1 MHPRDTRYTL
11 VTHEQY
17 AACERFRATETDVPP
32 HDWGFP
38 VVMAQRDGHI
48 LGYLGT
54 YDERGDVVA
63 GPLVMPRVLPRMQRV
78 WVMLRLLEALE
89 PVFQACGVT
98 SYWMTADATDTHYCD
113 ILGRLG
119 LVEVHRVTH
128 EGSTYVWFLRQIYA
142 AFPVETV
149 PVNPL
154 AFPDLVRLAD
164 TDDEEVPF

>member
-1 MHPRDTRYTL
+1 MYARDTRYTL

-17 AACERFRATETDVPP
+17 AACERFRALETDTPP

-38 VVMAQRDGHI
+38 VVQAQRDGQL

-63 GPLVMPRVLPRMQRV
+63 GPLAVRRDLSALRKGL
-78 WVMLRLLEALE
+78 VMLRLLEALE
-89 PVFQACGVT
+89 AVFQTCGVT
-98 SYWMTADATDTHYCD
+98 SYWMTADAVDTHYCR

-119 LVEVHRVTH
+119 LVEVQRVTH
-128 EGSTYVWFLRQIYA
+128 EGATYVWFLRQIY
-142 AFPVETV
+142 PVETA
-149 PVNPL
+149 PVIPL
-154 AFPDLVRLAD
+154 AFPDLVPLAD